1 MDQQERADELSNE
14 RVIIVFKSR
23 YEDDVNVRFQ
33 IIKRCSIAQRYR
45 IVRRA

>member
-23 YEDDVNVRFQ
+23 YEDDANVRFQ